1 MRIDFNPFDVDF
13 MELEVSNLETLKNVA
28 EGWYVEYKSQL
39 TSPKKIAKSLA
50 AFANHYG
57 GWLFYGIMESQ
68 DRSNFA
74 GSFPGIKKSQI
85 PKCLED
91 IRNAARNSINPT
103 PYFESR
109 VLEGPCPE
117 IGLSDEYSI
126 IIVLIPI
133 GKDAPYIHS
142 DGRVYRRV
150 ADSSDPKPET
160 DRFILDNL
168 SQRRKAASKALSSFL
183 KERPIASKGEDETS
197 FLHLYLMTD
206 PLGLSG
212 KYVDLSFEKF
222 KELMSDPEST
232 GIGISITFDNIF
244 TMSDGFIAR
253 QVHINDPYNLVLTWH
268 YYLDGSAL
276 VTIPLSSTSIS
287 EYPSSEL
294 INFLKDYNE
303 GKNVL
308 EEIGRQ
314 RLNSGRLLDINN
326 LFYLVSAIVGQY
338 KKLISESKIEG
349 PVYTKAALK
358 NIWRRVPF
366 FDTSPYVKYIK
377 ENGFPLIQFNEEFAP
392 PGDTFES
399 MRIIRDRNKVD
410 PNEPKGF
417 NQIIEAG
424 KLLTDIGF
432 AVGLPPNVLFDSE
445 SEWIQAAN
453 RAINISK
460 KRSEKSFD
468 DS

>member
-57 GWLFYGIMESQ
+57 GLLFYGIMESQ
-68 DRSNFA
+68 DGSNFA
-74 GSFPGIKKSQI
+74 GSFPGIKKSEI
-85 PKCLED
+85 PKCLEG

-117 IGLSDEYSI
+117 IGLSADCSI
-126 IIVLIPI
+126 IIVLIPY

-168 SQRRKAASKALSSFL
+168 SQRRKAAREGLSSFL
-183 KERPIASKGEDETS
+183 QKRPIASKGEDETS

-206 PLGLSG
+206 PLKISR
-212 KYVDLSFEKF
+212 KHIDLNFEKF
-222 KELMSDPEST
+222 KELMSDPESI
-232 GIGISITFDNIF
+232 GIGIFISFDNIF
-244 TMSDGFIAR
+244 TMSDGFVAR
-253 QVHINDPYNLVLTWH
+253 HVSINDPYNLVLTWH
-268 YYLDGSAL
+268 YYLDSSAL
-276 VTIPLSSTSIS
+276 VTIPFSSTLIS
-287 EYPSSEL
+287 EPPSAEF
-294 INFLKDYNE
+294 INFLKDYKE

-308 EEIGRQ
+308 EEIERQ
-314 RLNSGRLLDINN
+314 RLKSGKLLDINN

-338 KKLISESKIEG
+338 KKLISESRIEG
-349 PVYTKAALK
+349 PVYTKAGLE
-358 NIWRRVPF
+358 NIWRRIPF
-366 FDTSPYVKYIK
+366 FDTSQYVKYIK
-377 ENGFPLIQFNEEFAP
+377 ENGFPLIQFDEEFAP

-399 MRIIRDRNKVD
+399 LRVIKDHHNPD
-410 PNEPKGF
+410 PNEPKGI
-417 NQIIEAG
+417 NQMIEAAP
-424 KLLTDIGF
+424 LLTDIGF
-432 AVGLPPNVLFDSE
+432 AVGLPRNVLFDSGG
-445 SEWIQAAN
+445 EWIKAAN
-453 RAINISK
+453 RATGISK
-460 KRSEKSFD
+460 KRLEKSFD
-468 DS
+468 DC